1 MGKRDRITLDL
12 YRKCPGLLLP
22 LLPGF
27 FCRGTSDRD
36 LALHI
41 QVSDPIVPRYIEIA
55 PLGARPKSEPVS
67 VRFRSWRE
75 CLG

>member
-36 LALHI
+36 LALRV
-41 QVSDPIVPRYIEIA
+41 QEVGQPIATTQGLYPERCD
-55 PLGARPKSEPVS
+55 L
-67 VRFRSWRE
+67 
-75 CLG
+75 